1 MLTQAVHEPAPP
13 APVPAPSPVPA
24 YLPAPGVYDE
34 MLQPDGSLRPHWLRF
49 GHYLAQCPPGELQSR
64 AAAMQRLLR
73 DHGVTYNVYD
83 DALGTR
89 RPWSLDLL
97 PFLVAEAEWRELR
110 AGLDQRGRL
119 LNALLADLY
128 GPQVAV
134 NEGLLPPRLL
144 HANPGYLR
152 SALGVLPPGG
162 CWLAGLACDLVR
174 GADNRWQ
181 VLGDRA
187 ERPAGHGYALEN
199 RVILSNVFSEV
210 FHSSRVRRL
219 AGHFDLMRDRLQG
232 LTPKNRHGRPGIV
245 LLTPGPRHETYYEHA
260 FLARHL
266 GFPLVE
272 GADLT
277 NRDRH
282 LHLKTL
288 EGLHRIDV
296 LVRHVDDRWCDPL
309 ELHAESLLGVAGLA
323 EAWRT
328 GNVALA
334 NGLGTGL
341 VETPALHPFLPALCR
356 RLLGEELQLASVPTL
371 WCGQP
376 EAIERV
382 CADPA
387 RWVIKPAFA
396 RGGRDP
402 VFLAD
407 LDSQAQAAQIAQ
419 LRQAPHDWVA
429 QEVLTLST
437 TPTWTGDHLEPR
449 PLVWRTF
456 AVADGGHYEAMPGG
470 LTRVSPEPGRW
481 LITLRSGGISKD
493 TWVIAGDGA
502 TAPETTRQPASTPL
516 RPARPPSGVPS
527 RAADHLFW
535 FGRYAERLE
544 QTTRLLRAVLQ
555 RLNGENAETDQRE
568 LDACAA
574 LAVELELPAGGIE
587 NQLPA
592 LLGDPG
598 RVGSLPDLV
607 QRLLFNASA
616 ARDRLSDDTWRL
628 VHRIERDARP
638 PAGPFQPGA
647 AEAVLDTLILDL
659 AAISGMQ
666 QENMT
671 RGHGWRFMEIGRRLE
686 RATSLSRLARVAA
699 QLAVTDDA
707 VLVPLLEVCDSTMT
721 YRRLHFARPSLL
733 PVLDLLLL
741 NESNPRSVARQ
752 FAVIGRQC
760 AQLPAGLH
768 SDLPAPE
775 RREADDLRSD
785 LSALNLDA
793 LAKRP
798 QEAPAAIDAFCTRF
812 IDGLER
818 LSNLL
823 TEHYFSHA
831 ASRGERRN

>member
-1 MLTQAVHEPAPP
+1 ML
-13 APVPAPSPVPA
+13 S
-24 YLPAPGVYDE
+24 
-34 MLQPDGSLRPHWLRF
+34 PDGSLRPHWRRF
-49 GHYLAQCPPGELQSR
+49 GRYLAQCPPGELQTR

-97 PFLVAEAEWRELR
+97 PFLVAEAEWRELS

-128 GPQVAV
+128 GPQSVIAA
-134 NEGLLPPRLL
+134 GLLPPRLL

-152 SALGVLPPGG
+152 PALGVLPPGG

-174 GADNRWQ
+174 GPEGRWQ
-181 VLGDRA
+181 VLSDRA

-199 RVILSNVFSEV
+199 RVILSNVFSEA
-210 FHSSRVRRL
+210 FHAARVRRL
-219 AGHFDLMRDRLQG
+219 AGHFDLMRERLQG
-232 LTPKNRHGRPGIV
+232 LAPNNRHGRPGIV
-245 LLTPGPRHETYYEHA
+245 LLTPGPHHETYYEHA

-277 NRDRH
+277 TRDRH

-309 ELHAESLLGVAGLA
+309 ELQAESLLGVAGLA

-334 NGLGTGL
+334 NGLGAGL
-341 VETPALHPFLPALCR
+341 VDTPALHPFLPALCQH
-356 RLLGEELQLASVPTL
+356 LLGEELRLASVATL
-371 WCGQP
+371 WCAQP
-376 EAIERV
+376 EAIQRV
-382 CADPA
+382 CDEPR
-387 RWVIKPAFA
+387 RWVVKPAFA

-402 VFLAD
+402 IFLAD
-407 LDSQAQAAQIAQ
+407 LDAAAQIRQLEQ
-419 LRQAPHDWVA
+419 LRAAPHEWVA

-437 TPTWTGDHLEPR
+437 TPTWTGDRLEPR
-449 PLVWRTF
+449 PLVWRAF
-456 AVADGGHYEAMPGG
+456 AVADGERYEAMPGG
-470 LTRVSPEPGRW
+470 LARVSPDPGRW

-493 TWVIAGDGA
+493 TWVIADDGA
-502 TAPETTRQPASTPL
+502 PTQNAMRPAVSAPL

-544 QTTRLLRAVLQ
+544 QTARLLRAVLQ
-555 RLNGENAETDQRE
+555 RLNGEAAETELRE
-568 LDACAA
+568 LTACAA
-574 LAVELELPAGGIE
+574 LAGELDLSSGGFE
-587 NQLPA
+587 AQLPA
-592 LLGDPG
+592 LLGDPN

-628 VHRIERDARP
+628 VHRIERDARL

-647 AEAVLDTLILDL
+647 AQAVLDTLILDL
-659 AAISGMQ
+659 AAVSGMQ

-671 RGHGWRFMEIGRRLE
+671 RGHGWRFLEIGRRLE
-686 RATSLSRLARVAA
+686 RATSLARLARTAA
-699 QLAVTDDA
+699 RLAVSDDA
-707 VLVPLLEVCDSTMT
+707 VLVPLLEVCDSSMT
-721 YRRLHFARPSLL
+721 YRRLHFARPALL

-752 FAVIGRQC
+752 FAVIGHQC
-760 AQLPAGLH
+760 AQLPAGLR

-775 RREADDLRSD
+775 RREADALRSD
-785 LSALNLDA
+785 LAALNLNA
-793 LAKRP
+793 LARRP
-798 QEAPAAIDAFCTRF
+798 EEAPAAIDAFCTRF
-812 IDGLER
+812 TDGLER

-831 ASRGERRN
+831 ASRGEGRG

>member
-1 MLTQAVHEPAPP
+1 MLPPVESAAPP
-13 APVPAPSPVPA
+13 AFAGPECVPDYRPPA
-24 YLPAPGVYDE
+24 GGFDE
-34 MLQPDGSLRPHWLRF
+34 MLTDDGLLRPHWRHF
-49 GHYLAQCPPGELQSR
+49 GNYLAHCPPGELQTR
-64 AAAMQRLLR
+64 AVAMQRLLR

-110 AGLDQRGRL
+110 TGLDQRSRL

-128 GPQVAV
+128 GPQSVIAA
-134 NEGLLPPRLL
+134 GLLPPRLL
-144 HANPGYLR
+144 HANLGYLR
-152 SALGVLPPGG
+152 PALGVLPPGG

-174 GADNRWQ
+174 GGDGRWQ

-199 RVILSNVFSEV
+199 RVILSNVFSEA
-210 FHSSRVRRL
+210 FHAARVRRL
-219 AGHFDLMRDRLQG
+219 AGHFDLLRERLQG
-232 LTPKNRHGRPGIV
+232 LAPNNRHGRPGIV
-245 LLTPGPRHETYYEHA
+245 LLTPGPHHETYYEHA

-277 NRDRH
+277 TRDRH

-309 ELHAESLLGVAGLA
+309 ELQAESLLGVAGLT

-334 NGLGTGL
+334 NSLGAGM
-341 VETPALHPFLPALCR
+341 VDTPALHPFLPALCR
-356 RLLGEELQLASVPTL
+356 HLLGEDLRLASVDTL
-371 WCGQP
+371 WCAQP
-376 EAIERV
+376 EALERI
-382 CADPA
+382 CANPG
-387 RWVIKPAFA
+387 RWVVKPAFA

-407 LDSQAQAAQIAQ
+407 LDAATQARLLEQ
-419 LRQAPHDWVA
+419 LRSAPHEWVA
-429 QEVLTLST
+429 QEVLALST
-437 TPTWTGDHLEPR
+437 TPTWTGDRLEPR

-456 AVADGGHYEAMPGG
+456 TVANGDRYEAMPGG
-470 LTRVSPEPGRW
+470 LARVSPEPGRW

-493 TWVIAGDGA
+493 TWVIADDEA
-502 TAPETTRQPASTPL
+502 VSPDAARPAASVPL

-544 QTTRLLRAVLQ
+544 QTARLLRAVLQ
-555 RLNGENAETDQRE
+555 RLNGETAETEQRE
-568 LDACAA
+568 LSACAA
-574 LAVELELPAGGIE
+574 LAGELELSSGDFEA
-587 NQLPA
+587 QLPS
-592 LLGDPG
+592 LLGDAQ
-598 RVGSLPDLV
+598 RIGSLPDLV

-616 ARDRLSDDTWRL
+616 ARDRMSDDTWRL
-628 VHRIERDARP
+628 VHRIERDARL
-638 PAGPFQPGA
+638 PAGPFQTGPA
-647 AEAVLDTLILDL
+647 QAMLDTLILNL
-659 AAISGMQ
+659 AAVSGMQ

-671 RGHGWRFMEIGRRLE
+671 RGHGWRFLEIGRRLE
-686 RATSLSRLARVAA
+686 RATTLARLARTAA
-699 QLAVTDDA
+699 RLSVSDDA
-707 VLVPLLEVCDSTMT
+707 VLVPLLEVCDSSMT
-721 YRRLHFARPSLL
+721 YRRLHFARPALL

-752 FAVIGRQC
+752 FAVIGHQC

-768 SDLPAPE
+768 RDLTAPE
-775 RREADDLRSD
+775 RREADALRSD
-785 LSALNLDA
+785 LAALNLDA
-793 LAKRP
+793 LARRP
-798 QEAPAAIDAFCTRF
+798 EEAPAVIDAFCTRF

-818 LSNLL
+818 LSDLL

-831 ASRGERRN
+831 ASRGEGRG

>member
-1 MLTQAVHEPAPP
+1 MPFPAVSALNPAP
-13 APVPAPSPVPA
+13 AGADSVPDYRPTA
-24 YLPAPGVYDE
+24 GTHDE
-34 MLQPDGSLRPHWLRF
+34 MLAEDGSLRPHWRGF
-49 GHYLAQCPPGELQSR
+49 GRYLAHCSPEELQTR

-97 PFLVAEAEWRELR
+97 PFLIAEAEWRELS

-128 GPQVAV
+128 GPQSVLAA
-134 NEGLLPPRLL
+134 GLLPPRLL

-152 SALGVLPPGG
+152 PALGILPAGG

-174 GADNRWQ
+174 GSDGRWQ
-181 VLGDRA
+181 VLSDRA

-199 RVILSNVFSEV
+199 RVILSNVFSEA
-210 FHSSRVRRL
+210 FHDARVRRL
-219 AGHFDLMRDRLQG
+219 AGHFDRLRERLQG
-232 LTPKNRHGRPGIV
+232 LAPNNRHGRPGIV
-245 LLTPGPRHETYYEHA
+245 LLTPGPHHETYYEHA

-277 NRDRH
+277 TRDRH

-309 ELHAESLLGVAGLA
+309 ELQAESLLGVAGLA

-334 NGLGTGL
+334 NGLGAGL
-341 VETPALHPFLPALCR
+341 VDTPALHPFLPALCR
-356 RLLGEELQLASVPTL
+356 HLLGEELRLASVDTL
-371 WCGQP
+371 WCAQP
-376 EAIERV
+376 EALARV
-382 CADPA
+382 CAEPG
-387 RWVIKPAFA
+387 RWVVKPAFA
-396 RGGRDP
+396 RAGRDP

-407 LDSQAQAAQIAQ
+407 LDSVALNRQ
-419 LRQAPHDWVA
+419 LEQLHAEPHAWVA
-429 QEVLTLST
+429 QEVLALST
-437 TPTWTGDHLEPR
+437 TPTWTGDHIEPR

-456 AVADGGHYEAMPGG
+456 TVADGDRYEAMPGG
-470 LTRVSPEPGRW
+470 LARVSPESGRW

-493 TWVIAGDGA
+493 TWVIADDEN
-502 TAPETTRQPASTPL
+502 APLDAARPAITVPL

-544 QTTRLLRAVLQ
+544 QTARLLRAVLQ
-555 RLNGENAETDQRE
+555 RLHGETAETEQRE
-568 LDACAA
+568 LAACAA
-574 LAVELELPAGGIE
+574 LTGELDLPEGGIE
-587 NQLPA
+587 AQLPE
-592 LLGDPG
+592 LLDDPS
-598 RVGSLPDLV
+598 RMGSLPDLV

-628 VHRIERDARP
+628 VHRIERDARM
-638 PAGPFQPGA
+638 PAGPFQAGA
-647 AEAVLDTLILDL
+647 AQAMLDTLILDL
-659 AAISGMQ
+659 AAVSGMQ

-686 RATSLSRLARVAA
+686 RATSIARLARTAA
-699 QLAVTDDA
+699 RLAASDDA
-707 VLVPLLEVCDSTMT
+707 VLVPLLEVCDSSMT
-721 YRRLHFARPSLL
+721 YRRLHFARPALL

-741 NESNPRSVARQ
+741 NEGNPRSVARQ

-768 SDLPAPE
+768 RDLPAAE
-775 RREADDLRSD
+775 RREADTLRSD
-785 LSALNLDA
+785 LAALNLDA
-793 LAKRP
+793 LARRP
-798 QEAPAAIDAFCTRF
+798 EEAPAAIDAFCTRF

-818 LSNLL
+818 LSDLL

-831 ASRGERRN
+831 ASRGEGRG

>member
-1 MLTQAVHEPAPP
+1 MPTSADS
-13 APVPAPSPVPA
+13 APSPVPA
-24 YLPAPGVYDE
+24 GTVCVPDYRAGPHDE
-34 MLQPDGSLRPHWLRF
+34 MLAPDGTLRPHWRGF
-49 GHYLAQCPPGELQSR
+49 GRYLAQCPTTELQAR

-97 PFLVAEAEWRELR
+97 PFLVAESEWRGLS

-128 GPQVAV
+128 GPQNVISA
-134 NEGLLPPRLL
+134 GLLPPRLL
-144 HANPGYLR
+144 HANPGFLR
-152 SALGVLPPGG
+152 PAIGVLPPGG

-174 GADNRWQ
+174 SPDGRWQ
-181 VLGDRA
+181 VLSDRA

-199 RVILSNVFSEV
+199 RVILSNVLSEA
-210 FHSSRVRRL
+210 FHAARVRRL
-219 AGHFDLMRDRLQG
+219 VGHFDLLRERLQG
-232 LTPKNRHGRPGIV
+232 LAPNNRHGRPGIV

-277 NRDRH
+277 TRDLQ

-309 ELHAESLLGVAGLA
+309 ELQAESLIGVAGLT

-334 NGLGTGL
+334 NALGAGA
-341 VETPALHPFLPALCR
+341 VDTPALHPFLPAICQY
-356 RLLGEELQLASVPTL
+356 LLGEELLLPSIDTL
-371 WCGQP
+371 WCAQAGALEQIRVTP
-376 EAIERV
+376 E
-382 CADPA
+382 
-387 RWVIKPAFA
+387 RWVVKPAFA
-396 RGGRDP
+396 RSGRDP
-402 VFLAD
+402 IFLAD
-407 LDSQAQAAQIAQ
+407 LDNSSRTRLFDQLQAA
-419 LRQAPHDWVA
+419 PHEWVG
-429 QEVLTLST
+429 QEVLALST
-437 TPTWTGDHLEPR
+437 TPTCTGEQLEAR

-456 AVADGGHYEAMPGG
+456 AIADGNRYEAMPGG
-470 LTRVSPEPGRW
+470 LARVSPEPGRW

-493 TWVIAGDGA
+493 TWVIADDE
-502 TAPETTRQPASTPL
+502 TLPPEPSRPTICAPL

-527 RAADHLFW
+527 RAVDHLFW

-544 QTTRLLRAVLQ
+544 QTARLLRAVLQ
-555 RLNGENAETDQRE
+555 RLNGEIAETEQRE
-568 LDACAA
+568 LAACAA
-574 LAVELELPAGGIE
+574 LAGELALPA
-587 NQLPA
+587 NDFASQLPA
-592 LLGDPG
+592 LLGDPN
-598 RVGSLPDLV
+598 RIGSLPDLV

-628 VHRIERDARP
+628 VHRIERDARLP
-638 PAGPFQPGA
+638 FGPFQPGA
-647 AEAVLDTLILDL
+647 AQAVLDTLILDL

-686 RATSLSRLARVAA
+686 RAGSLARMTRTAARLAA
-699 QLAVTDDA
+699 DDDT
-707 VLVPLLEVCDSTMT
+707 VLVPLLEICDSSMT
-721 YRRLHFARPSLL
+721 YRRLHFARPALL

-741 NESNPRSVARQ
+741 NETNPRSVARQ
-752 FAVIGRQC
+752 FAVIGHQC
-760 AQLPAGLH
+760 ALLPAGLH
-768 SDLPAPE
+768 RDLPGPE
-775 RREADDLRSD
+775 RREADALRSD
-785 LSALNLDA
+785 LAALNLNA
-793 LAKRP
+793 LAQRP
-798 QEAPAAIDAFCTRF
+798 AEAPAAINAFCTRF
-812 IDGLER
+812 IDGLRR
-818 LSNLL
+818 LSDLL

-831 ASRGERRN
+831 ASRGAGRG